1 MIDYKERHPTL
12 SHPTNQIHRLFYS
25 YMTKTS
31 RHFVEEQEARLGGES
46 PGQVQP
52 SLLAK
57 SEISRWCLLFVSE
70 AYQLK
75 ELPG

>member
-1 MIDYKERHPTL
+1 MIDYKQCYPTLPHPTD
-12 SHPTNQIHRLFYS
+12 QVHRLFHCYR
-25 YMTKTS
+25 TKTCH
-31 RHFVEEQEARLGGES
+31 HFVEEQEARLGGES

-57 SEISRWCLLFVSE
+57 SEISGWCLFFVSK

-75 ELPG
+75 ELPS